1 MILGTQMATVRDIT
15 QIIPALFRRLRVHE
29 RVLRQNQL
37 QINFLTT
44 ELRQI
49 RTRRNPVDTT
59 GECLAALESL
69 GPDAGLSEC
78 SMGLCA
84 DPQDCPFRSACEGS
98 APTPSSVAK
107 VFPPI
112 PTEQIG

>member
-1 MILGTQMATVRDIT
+1 MATFRDFSR
-15 QIIPALFRRLRVHE
+15 IIPGLFRRLRVYE
-29 RVLRQNQL
+29 RVLMQNQL
-37 QINFLTT
+37 SIKYLTS
-44 ELRQI
+44 ELRQL
-49 RTRRNPVDTT
+49 RTRRNPIDTT
-59 GECLAALESL
+59 DECLDALECL
-69 GPDAGLSEC
+69 GPDTGLSEC

-112 PTEQIG
+112 PTEQLG

>member
-1 MILGTQMATVRDIT
+1 MATSRDIT
-15 QIIPALFRRLRVHE
+15 QIIPALFRRLRVYE

-37 QINFLTT
+37 QINFLTS
-44 ELRQI
+44 ELRQL
-49 RTRRNPVDTT
+49 RTRRNPIDTT
-59 GECLAALESL
+59 DECLAALESL
-69 GPDAGLSEC
+69 GTDAAPEKC

-84 DPQDCPFRSACEGS
+84 DPQGCPFRCACEGS